1 MIKQPLLDEEKL
13 PVVMALI
20 EEASS
25 LLAEKEEEKT
35 KQTLASLEQELRSLT
50 GNPDIEINSFQDYW
64 EVTDLTT
71 MAKGVLYG
79 VVPKETVSDEQIKE
93 IVLHILDYD
102 EAEMEYWIRYLKVN
116 TGLKNL
122 SDYIFYPTFDTI
134 IADRKSS

>member
-1 MIKQPLLDEEKL
+1 M
-13 PVVMALI
+13 I

-50 GNPDIEINSFQDYW
+50 GNPDIEINSFQDCW

-102 EAEMEYWIRYLKVN
+102 EAEMEYWIKYLKVN

-122 SDYIFYPTFDTI
+122 SDYIFYPTFFELDNHASLQEIADTI
-134 IADRKSS
+134 IADRT